1 MSTPQ
6 TVGEKYRNVRGNI
19 GRKDKTSLW
28 HLIGFPDGS
37 NIGSINIIVSGR
49 NPPSININRHA
60 GTPSTTKTKDTM
72 SLGAANFCYI
82 DLESDGC
89 QHDYIAVLLGDK
101 VLLSDNYQ
109 ENLTA
114 GTYIFFRTRNFLMLK
129 HRCDVICGREKT

>member
-6 TVGEKYRNVRGNI
+6 TVGGKCRNVRGNI
-19 GRKDKTSLW
+19 GCKDKTSLW

-49 NPPSININRHA
+49 NPPLYLLYNYINRHA
-60 GTPSTTKTKDTM
+60 GTPSKTKTKYTM
-72 SLGAANFCYI
+72 SLGAANFCC
-82 DLESDGC
+82 LESDGC

-109 ENLTA
+109 VNLTA
-114 GTYIFFRTRNFLMLK
+114 GT
-129 HRCDVICGREKT
+129 